1 MVLALEAGMDGG
13 ALDTLRRVGGEER
26 EEQRGEGEEEISQGG
41 EEGRSRHRLPAR
53 GLGEEVREASMS
65 EGGEEGEDWRQ
76 VLYWQ

>member
-1 MVLALEAGMDGG
+1 MKADLALEAGMDGG

-53 GLGEEVREASMS
+53 GLHMENTLVLSMNVRQEAK
-65 EGGEEGEDWRQ
+65 GRR
-76 VLYWQ
+76 